1 MTTVFLLFQ
10 LFQHT
15 DQAWPLGHLAMQVFL
30 LPGQGP
36 YSLLD
41 VVPLSASA
49 PGNFTVHCCTNE
61 VIVATM
67 LLESLRLLF
76 APRLPLDLSG
86 KARI

>member
-1 MTTVFLLFQ
+1 
-10 LFQHT
+10 
-15 DQAWPLGHLAMQVFL
+15 MQVFL

-49 PGNFTVHCCTNE
+49 TGNFTVHCCTNE